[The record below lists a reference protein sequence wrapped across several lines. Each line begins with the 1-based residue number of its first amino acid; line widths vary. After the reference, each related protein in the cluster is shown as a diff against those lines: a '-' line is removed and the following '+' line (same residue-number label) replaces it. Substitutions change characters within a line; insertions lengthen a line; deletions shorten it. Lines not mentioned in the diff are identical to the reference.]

1 MKNKKG
7 VNMSVIKVF
16 DETPEELYLWV
27 HQAFEKHEITPGE
40 MALITGIVRLEKKLD
55 LLIDLVHD

>member
-1 MKNKKG
+1 MG
-7 VNMSVIKVF
+7 VIKVF
-16 DETPEELYLWV
+16 DETPEEFYLWMKA
-27 HQAFEKHEITPGE
+27 AFDKHEVTAGE

>member
-1 MKNKKG
+1 
-7 VNMSVIKVF
+7 MSVIKVF